1 MRNTGAASRMSFYFR
16 QRAERRWQ
24 AAVLCALVVI
34 LSGLGRVQA
43 ADLRIALAT
52 EPSSIDPHYHVTT
65 PNMAFS
71 THIFDRLVHM
81 DERQSLVP
89 GLALSWKNVDPTTWE
104 FKLRPGVKWHDG
116 SPFTADDVLFTA
128 ERAAKVPNSPSGFGI
143 YLKGKSFSKV
153 DDLTVRVSTAAPY
166 PLMANDLATIAIVSK
181 KQAAGA
187 ATSDYNSGK
196 AAVGTGPYKFAAFVP
211 GDKIELK
218 ANPDY
223 WGAKPQWTN
232 VTIRT
237 VKSGPARV
245 AALLAGDAD
254 VIEDVPTN
262 DIAKL
267 KTDGRVNIAQSPSYR
282 VVFLQMDQWR
292 ETSPFANAKDGSAI
306 KNPFKSLKV
315 RQAISKAINRQA
327 IVQRVMEGNAAP
339 AGQLLPALFFGVSK
353 KLEPVAYDADS
364 AKKLLAE
371 AGFPN
376 GFKVTLHGP
385 SGRYPNDTRIVE
397 AVAQMLA
404 RIGIETT
411 LETMPPATF
420 FTRASTGAEGQPEFS
435 FFLAGWGAASGE
447 NSSPLK
453 GLIATYDKATG
464 FGSSNRGRYS
474 NPAVDEAISE
484 ALNTVDIAQ
493 VESSLAKATELA
505 MADGALIPILHPLNT
520 WGSRKDLTM
529 SPRTDE
535 ATTAMMVKAN

>member
-1 MRNTGAASRMSFYFR
+1 MSFYFR

-181 KQAAGA
+181 KQATGA